1 MGDVYRVK
9 TCSFVSSSVCKRRLK
24 CVWPDVRKKASEKK
38 NEAGRVLLVGPGRE
52 QMKNLI
58 VIMKKSFSIVR
69 RTGNVAI

>member
-9 TCSFVSSSVCKRRLK
+9 TRSFVSSSVCKRRLK
-24 CVWPDVRKKASEKK
+24 SVWPDVREKASEKKK

-58 VIMKKSFSIVR
+58 Q
-69 RTGNVAI
+69 